1 MCLCSPKNKKHNPQL
16 SVLVKNNIIFVRL
29 SSTVA
34 HFYLSCF
41 ERPLLVKSELTHHH
55 YHRSHCCQRFYQ
67 NLLFATIWANG
78 ETKNTNQQNSEVCEV
93 ITQARCVVRAAVVFS
108 AAIIIPA
115 AVSICMLTDIKH
127 HPVHTN
133 NWIRSVTSRIRTYCF
148 YWSSSKHT
156 GRPCKALTEKM
167 FVDQRSFF
175 IIGMVSHIFK
185 GQSSYFI
192 GDNVVECDCDVLLQV
207 SDRSAGVGHAGW
219 HHKGVEGLPVFAA
232 LEIIKTYM
240 CKYK

>member
-16 SVLVKNNIIFVRL
+16 SVLVKNNRIFVRL

-78 ETKNTNQQNSEVCEV
+78 ETKNTNQQNSKVCEV
-93 ITQARCVVRAAVVFS
+93 ITQARCVVGAAVVFS

-115 AVSICMLTDIKH
+115 AVSICMMTDIKH
-127 HPVHTN
+127 HAVHTAF
-133 NWIRSVTSRIRTYCF
+133 IKI
-148 YWSSSKHT
+148 T
-156 GRPCKALTEKM
+156 GSDQWRVGSGLT
-167 FVDQRSFF
+167 VF
-175 IIGMVSHIFK
+175 IEVPV
-185 GQSSYFI
+185 
-192 GDNVVECDCDVLLQV
+192 NTLDVLVKL
-207 SDRSAGVGHAGW
+207 
-219 HHKGVEGLPVFAA
+219 
-232 LEIIKTYM
+232 
-240 CKYK
+240 

>member
-1 MCLCSPKNKKHNPQL
+1 MLWAPSAGKIWVDPPSLPPFTLLPTLLAKPPFCN
-16 SVLVKNNIIFVRL
+16 
-29 SSTVA
+29 
-34 HFYLSCF
+34 YLSK
-41 ERPLLVKSELTHHH
+41 RW
-55 YHRSHCCQRFYQ
+55 
-67 NLLFATIWANG
+67 N
-78 ETKNTNQQNSEVCEV
+78 KNTNQQNSKVCEV
-93 ITQARCVVRAAVVFS
+93 ITQARCVVGAAVVFP

-115 AVSICMLTDIKH
+115 AVSICMMTDIKH

-133 NWIRSVTSRIRTYCF
+133 NWIRLVMSRIRTYCF

-175 IIGMVSHIFK
+175 IIGTVSHIFK

-219 HHKGVEGLPVFAA
+219 HHKGVEGLPIFAA
-232 LEIIKTYM
+232 LEIITTYM